1 MGFKE
6 KMKKLIQKTAVFLDR
21 QPHINSMKNGI
32 LVTVPATIIGGIMM
46 IIATPPVT
54 ADMQP
59 TNFFFQF
66 MLAWKDWA
74 TTYNEALMIP
84 YHLTLGVI
92 SVYAVAAIAYYMAKK
107 RNVNELSAT
116 ISAVMIFLMIAA
128 PAKSYQD
135 LGTMMSIAY
144 LDGKGLFSAIIVGLL
159 SVEVMNFLF
168 KRNIKI
174 RMPDSVP
181 PMVTAPFEALIP
193 LIVNIILFYGGS
205 LILESTTGYALPALI
220 IAMMKPLIYAAD
232 SLPGVLFMVFL
243 INLFWIFGINGGAV
257 VNSVASA
264 FVLSNLSANAAA
276 VEAGEAMQYIN
287 SGPFYNV
294 FGNIGGFAATLGMV
308 IMMLFVSK
316 SSQLKSVSR
325 IAIGPQL
332 FNINEPVTYGMPLV
346 MNPYLVVPILLVPSI
361 NVIIAYMCTSIG
373 WIGKIYINAPWT
385 LPGPLLAFA
394 STLDWRAV
402 VLWFVL
408 LGVDMLLYLPFLKM
422 YDRYLLNK
430 EEGEEL
436 EEA

>member
-6 KMKKLIQKTAVFLDR
+6 KLKKFIQRTAVFLDR
-21 QPHINSMKNGI
+21 QPHINSMKNGV

-59 TNFFFQF
+59 TNFFFSF

-74 TTYNEALMIP
+74 TTNNEILMIP

-116 ISAVMIFLMIAA
+116 VSAVMIFLMVAA
-128 PAKSYQD
+128 PAKNYND
-135 LGTMMSIAY
+135 LGTMLSIAY

-159 SVEVMNFLF
+159 SVEVMNFLM

-174 RMPDSVP
+174 RMPESVP

-193 LIVNIILFYGGS
+193 LFVNIILFYGGS

-220 IAMMKPLIYAAD
+220 IAMMKPLIFAAD
-232 SLPGVLFMVFL
+232 SLPGVLFLVFL

-264 FVLSNLSANAAA
+264 FVLANLSANAAA

-361 NVIIAYMCTSIG
+361 NVIIAYICTSIG
-373 WIGKIYINAPWT
+373 LIGKIYINAPWT

-402 VLWFVL
+402 VLWFIL
-408 LGVDMLLYLPFLKM
+408 LGLDMLLYLPFLKM
-422 YDRYLLNK
+422 YDRYLLKK
-430 EEGEEL
+430 EEGDEL
-436 EEA
+436 ETA